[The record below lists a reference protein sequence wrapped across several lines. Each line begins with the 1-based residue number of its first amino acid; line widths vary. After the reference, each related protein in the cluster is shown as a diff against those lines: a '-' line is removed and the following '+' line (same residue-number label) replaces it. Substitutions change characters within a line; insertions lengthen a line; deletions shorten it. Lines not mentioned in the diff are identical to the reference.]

1 MKRAFSRAV
10 LWPISNRAALLRP
23 AYLKSKP
30 GTVTCVPC
38 RAACSTE
45 MCLCRAVLY
54 GHVPCLVPF
63 GPLATFTHK
72 CERILV
78 DQISRNPNFAP
89 FFVVDHFEHLNWEK
103 GTSRQI
109 GTSRVSNKFQSD
121 PSFALDYLENI
132 RSRRKSPKTCGGFC
146 FRVKKILDPQRP
158 FRNLIF
164 FILGVIAISV
174 DPLFFYIPVV
184 NDDKKCLRL
193 DKALG
198 TTIIAIRSVLDLF
211 YIIYIILRLRI
222 SSLLAGN
229 LHKTVRESAIKYF
242 MGFFTIDLVAILPLP
257 QVVILI
263 IPTMRG
269 TTFLNAI
276 NLFKYFVIFQYVPRV
291 IRIYPF
297 FTKVRRNSDILPGA
311 TWPKAVFNL
320 LLYMLAGHDALQSGI
335 VEVMDFPQKFFHSF
349 QWGLQNLSGF
359 GQNLQTSSYVWENI
373 FAVFITISGLVLFLF
388 LIGNIQSKT
397 MRSEEMRLK
406 LREIEQW
413 MPYQKLSKDLQQ
425 QVKKHQGYV
434 WRETRGV
441 DVENFLNTLPK
452 NLKRNINREL
462 FSHVL
467 QRVPMFSDWN
477 EQILSEMCDRLKQV
491 LYTAESYIQQEGDP
505 VSEMFFITRG
515 QLLTMKTTNR
525 KRTGV
530 YLQAGDFFGEELL
543 MWALETQSSSE
554 NLPISTRTVR
564 TLTEVEGLALMADD
578 LKFAASRFRQMNG
591 EQLQHI
597 LRFYAPEWRTW
608 AASFIQAAW
617 RRYIERKLKES
628 MRGEI
633 NRLPDSSPSLG
644 ATIYASR
651 FAATTLRATRRI
663 GTRAFTGESSCH
675 DNSEVSAEEQ

>member
-1 MKRAFSRAV
+1 MFCYS
-10 LWPISNRAALLRP
+10 
-23 AYLKSKP
+23 
-30 GTVTCVPC
+30 
-38 RAACSTE
+38 
-45 MCLCRAVLY
+45 
-54 GHVPCLVPF
+54 
-63 GPLATFTHK
+63 
-72 CERILV
+72 
-78 DQISRNPNFAP
+78 
-89 FFVVDHFEHLNWEK
+89 

-263 IPTMRG
+263 IPTTRG
-269 TTFLNAI
+269 TTFLNAT
-276 NLFKYFVIFQYVPRV
+276 NLFKYFVIFQYVPRI

-320 LLYMLAGHDALQSGI
+320 LLYMLAGHVFGALWYFFAIARLTTCWNKFCVNHNGCEHSSFYCHDNLGDYKFLNDFCSLRTGNTMIFNFGIFQDAPQSGI

-388 LIGNIQSKT
+388 LIGNIQIYLQSKT

-477 EQILSEMCDRLKQV
+477 EQILSEMCDSLKQV

-591 EQLQHI
+591 EQLEHI